1 MRRTAN
7 KVILGFLALLALSV
21 PIVGIFVDFGSG
33 TDDAAGEMIWEIAP
47 SYQPAER
54 NFGLSPSEDVEP
66 WLFVLQIV
74 IGLVVFAVALY
85 ALKRSRKERG

>member
-33 TDDAAGEMIWEIAP
+33 TDDAAGEMILGNSTKLP
-47 SYQPAER
+47 T
-54 NFGLSPSEDVEP
+54 
-66 WLFVLQIV
+66 
-74 IGLVVFAVALY
+74 
-85 ALKRSRKERG
+85 SRAKLRAISK